1 MRGLPPQV
9 ATQVLRAYNSGVV
22 GMEVRAVNEGT
33 APGWYKVTMDSGDY
47 KANGKALEDSFETQ
61 FEYHGSK
68 DGAAL
73 FSRKDEKL
81 ATWEYYFTPEAM
93 AFSLG
98 LVKEY
103 AWGQACSAPSATL
116 KNLSLCRGRAGDKY
130 AYLVQPS
137 SKDI

>member
-1 MRGLPPQV
+1 M
-9 ATQVLRAYNSGVV
+9 
-22 GMEVRAVNEGT
+22 NEGI
-33 APGWYKVTMDSGDY
+33 APGWYKVTMDSGEY
-47 KANGKALEDSFETQ
+47 KAKRKELEDSFETQ

-98 LVKEY
+98 LVKEH
-103 AWGQACSAPSATL
+103 AWSQACSAPSATL
-116 KNLSLCRGRAGDKY
+116 KNLSLCRGSAGDKY
-130 AYLVQPS
+130 AYLVQSS